1 MSTNNIT
8 VADHL
13 YDVTAH
19 FTNVIEF
26 GISLQDLLSDPV
38 KMPPQGARFDVE
50 FEGSV
55 SGPKMKGKVKGT
67 DYVYMRPD
75 GYSRLHIHAVI
86 TTDDG
91 VNISFS
97 GDGTSAPSDNP
108 SVFNLRENVTVLT
121 ADPAY
126 AWLNQLQIW
135 AQGSVELTKGEIKVS
150 GYIA

>member
-1 MSTNNIT
+1 MSTKNIT
-8 VADHL
+8 VAEHL

-26 GISLQDLLSDPV
+26 GIGLQDLLSDPT
-38 KMPPQGARFDVE
+38 KMPPQGARFDFE

-55 SGPKMKGKVKGT
+55 FGSKMKGKIKGT

-75 GYSRLHIHAVI
+75 GYIRLHIHAVI

-91 VNISFS
+91 VNISLS
-97 GDGTSAPSDNP
+97 ADGIAAPSDNP
-108 SVFNLRENVTVLT
+108 SVFNLRENVTLLT
-121 ADPAY
+121 TDPAY

-135 AQGSVELTKGEIKVS
+135 AQGTSELTTGEIKVS
-150 GYIA
+150 GYSA

>member
-13 YDVTAH
+13 YDATAH

-26 GISLQDLLSDPV
+26 GISSQDLLSDPTI
-38 KMPPQGARFDVE
+38 MPPQGARFDYE
-50 FEGSV
+50 FEGNV
-55 SGPKMKGKVKGT
+55 SGPKMKGTIKGT
-67 DYVYMRPD
+67 DYFYMRPD
-75 GYSRLHIHAVI
+75 GYSRLHIHAVM

-91 VNISFS
+91 VNISFF
-97 GDGTSAPSDNP
+97 GDGTSSPSDNP
-108 SVFNLRENVTVLT
+108 SVFNLRENATLFT

-135 AQGSVELTKGEIKVS
+135 AQGSVELTKGELKLS

>member
-1 MSTNNIT
+1 MSTNNIA

-26 GISLQDLLSDPV
+26 GISLQDLLSDPT
-38 KMPPQGARFDVE
+38 KMPPQGARFDFE

-67 DYVYMRPD
+67 DYIYIRPD

-86 TTDDG
+86 TTDDE
-91 VNISFS
+91 VNISFF

-135 AQGSVELTKGEIKVS
+135 AQGSVELTKGEIKAS
-150 GYIA
+150 SYIA

>member
-1 MSTNNIT
+1 MSTNNIA

-26 GISLQDLLSDPV
+26 GISLQDLLSDPT
-38 KMPPQGARFDVE
+38 KMPPQGARFDFE

-67 DYVYMRPD
+67 DYIYIRPD

-86 TTDDG
+86 TTDDE
-91 VNISFS
+91 VNISFF
-97 GDGTSAPSDNP
+97 GTSAPSDNP

-135 AQGSVELTKGEIKVS
+135 AQGSVELTKGEIKAS
-150 GYIA
+150 SYIA

>member
-13 YDVTAH
+13 YDATAH

-26 GISLQDLLSDPV
+26 GISSQDLLSDPT
-38 KMPPQGARFDVE
+38 KMPPQGARFDYE

-55 SGPKMKGKVKGT
+55 LGPKMKGKIKGT
-67 DYVYMRPD
+67 DYFYMRPD
-75 GYSRLHIHAVI
+75 GYSRLHIHAVM

-91 VNISFS
+91 VNISFF
-97 GDGTSAPSDNP
+97 GDGTSSPSDNP
-108 SVFNLRENVTVLT
+108 SVFNLRENATLFT

-135 AQGSVELTKGEIKVS
+135 AQGSVELTKGELKLS